1 MPVKVMLWGWG
12 LMNPICAKYVLQNGG
27 EIVLIVDRNAAR
39 VGKTV
44 GDLTSDLPS
53 ISSLV
58 VTPPSDAAAAIAA
71 TKPDICILATRSTLK
86 ELEEPILACV
96 SKGVSVVTVAEEAT
110 YPLTTAKTVV
120 EKVDKVAKANN
131 AAIFG
136 SGYSEWAWVV
146 VPAAI
151 AGAAAT
157 VSKVVGLSSYNVND
171 YGSALCEKH
180 GVGLSAAD
188 FQAKI
193 SSQASTAGPS
203 YAWSASEGLA
213 NALGF
218 TVTKVIQ
225 EFQPTF
231 ANVPVYCEV
240 LKRTLEVGTC
250 TGMAAKATVTTVE
263 GAEIIFSTVGKV
275 YAPGDEDCNDWEIFG
290 DPAKITLK
298 MPVPP
303 TVETTCASAVNRIPQ
318 ILSGPA
324 GYITFKDLGAINYIA
339 GKFPD
344 VHRKGAPGSAA

>member
-1 MPVKVMLWGWG
+1 MTVKVMLWGWG
-12 LMNPICAKYVLQNGG
+12 LMNPICAKYVLQKGG
-27 EIVLIVDRNAAR
+27 DVVLVVDRNASR
-39 VGKTV
+39 VGKT
-44 GDLTSDLPS
+44 T
-53 ISSLV
+53 
-58 VTPPSDAAAAIAA
+58 DAEVAIAA

-86 ELEEPILACV
+86 ELKDPILTCV
-96 SKGVSVVTVAEEAT
+96 SKGVSVVTIAEEAT
-110 YPLTTAKTVV
+110 YPITTAKAIV
-120 EKVDKVAKANN
+120 EEIDKVAKANN
-131 AAIFG
+131 AAVFG

-146 VPAAI
+146 LPAAV
-151 AGAAAT
+151 AGAAAN
-157 VSKVVGLSSYNVND
+157 VQKVVGLSSYNVND

-180 GVGLSAAD
+180 GVGLSAAE

-213 NALGF
+213 NTLGF
-218 TVTKVIQ
+218 TVTKMTQ

-231 ANVPVYCEV
+231 ADVPVYCDV

-250 TGMAAKATVTTVE
+250 TGMAAKATVQTAE
-263 GAEIIFSTVGKV
+263 GTEIIFSTVGKV

-318 ILSGPA
+318 ILAGPA
-324 GYITFKDLGAINYIA
+324 GYITSKDLGAIHYIA
-339 GKFPD
+339 GKFPE
-344 VHRKGAPGSAA
+344 VHRT